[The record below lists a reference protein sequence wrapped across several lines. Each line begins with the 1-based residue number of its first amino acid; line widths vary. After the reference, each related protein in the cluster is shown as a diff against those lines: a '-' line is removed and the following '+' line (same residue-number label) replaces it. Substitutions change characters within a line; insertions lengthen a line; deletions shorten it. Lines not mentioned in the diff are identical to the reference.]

1 MKGRSQTVSLVSGTS
16 SKDDDLPIRGP
27 SCDPVWLK
35 SLSTAESKLTLNR
48 TPAKVSLKMN
58 FNAIAYPG
66 WNVKSLWKFKCSPFN
81 WPLILFRQVSWPFDN
96 PPNHFNI
103 YLLLSSCHAV
113 KLSCY
118 QAAKLSKF
126 RKRFKPQVSRIPLP
140 WKLACFYCIW
150 VYKPKMIHNIQHIVT
165 HLIVQCPKMIF
176 VIWISVFTNP
186 SDSTAMC

>member
-103 YLLLSSCHAV
+103 YLLLSSCHAA

-126 RKRFKPQVSRIPLP
+126 RKRFKPSSLENTTSMEISLFLLYLSLQAKNDSQHST
-140 WKLACFYCIW
+140 YCDL
-150 VYKPKMIHNIQHIVT
+150 VN
-165 HLIVQCPKMIF
+165 CPTMIF

>member
-1 MKGRSQTVSLVSGTS
+1 MPNPETADVIFLFFWHGGLGMKGQSQTVSLVSGTS

-103 YLLLSSCHAV
+103 YLLLSSCHAA
-113 KLSCY
+113 KLSCCAIKPPSCQSLESDSS
-118 QAAKLSKF
+118 QA
-126 RKRFKPQVSRIPLP
+126 VSRIPLP
-140 WKLACFYCIW
+140 WKLACFHFIW
-150 VYKPKMIHNIQHIVT
+150 VYKPKMIHNVQHIVT
-165 HLIVQCPKMIF
+165 
-176 VIWISVFTNP
+176 
-186 SDSTAMC
+186 